1 MWIKICG
8 TTTLEDAQLAVDAGA
23 NALGFI
29 FARSPREMTPAQAR
43 TITDQLPAHIER
55 YGVFVHPRFEQVV
68 STVEA
73 AGLTGVQIHTTED
86 RTLAPRLREHFSRL
100 SEEQP
105 GRKRLAL
112 LQVLHLPAAGMEG
125 LPGETSS
132 SLEVQFAKLGTDHSV
147 DALLIDSRTAE
158 AEGGTGLRFDWQAAS
173 GSFLRAAP
181 HLRLI
186 LAGGLAPE
194 NVAEAISS
202 LRPWG
207 VDVVTGVETAPG
219 RKDPHKVRAFIE
231 RARATAQAL
240 RSPPA
245 AHT

>member
-29 FARSPREMTPAQAR
+29 FARSPREITPAQAGA
-43 TITDQLPAHIER
+43 ITAQLPTHIER
-55 YGVFVHPRFEQVV
+55 YGVFVRPAFEQVLL
-68 STVEA
+68 TVET
-73 AGLTGVQIHTTED
+73 AGLTGVQLHATD
-86 RTLAPRLREHFSRL
+86 DPTLAARLRGHYSAL
-100 SEEQP
+100 CAEQP

-112 LQVLHLPAAGMEG
+112 LRVLHLPAAGAQG
-125 LPGETSS
+125 LPAET
-132 SLEVQFAKLGTDHSV
+132 LETQLAQLSADHSV

-158 AEGGTGLRFDWQAAS
+158 AEGGTGLRFDWQQAS

-186 LAGGLAPE
+186 LAGGLEPG
-194 NVAEAISS
+194 NVAEAIST

-207 VDVVTGVETAPG
+207 VDVVTGVEASPG
-219 RKDPHKVRAFIE
+219 RKDPRKLRAFVD
-231 RARATAQAL
+231 RARATARAL
-240 RSPPA
+240 HSPA
-245 AHT
+245 AARA

>member
-43 TITDQLPAHIER
+43 TITERLPAHIER
-55 YGVFVHPRFEQVV
+55 YGVFVRPSFEQVV

-73 AGLTGVQIHTTED
+73 AGLTGVQLHATD
-86 RTLAPRLREHFSRL
+86 DPTLASHLREHFSML
-100 SEEQP
+100 CEEWP
-105 GRKRLAL
+105 GSKRLGL
-112 LQVLHLPAAGMEG
+112 LRVLHLPAAGTQE
-125 LPGETSS
+125 LSSETLDAQLAQLS
-132 SLEVQFAKLGTDHSV
+132 ADHSV
-147 DALLIDSRTAE
+147 DALLVDSRTAE
-158 AEGGTGLRFDWQAAS
+158 AEGGTGLCFDWQYAS

-186 LAGGLAPE
+186 LAGGLTPG
-194 NVAEAISS
+194 NIAEAIGS

-207 VDVVTGVETAPG
+207 VDVVTGVEASPG
-219 RKDPHKVRAFIE
+219 RKDPRKVRAFIE

-240 RSPPA
+240 RSSA
-245 AHT
+245 AARA